1 MNKDHEIL
9 ELHKILTKLSDK
21 CSNAASKQMALDI
34 VPSTDPDTVKEEV
47 DKTGNALE
55 LIIRN
60 ATPEFVSFKDI
71 KAIVNRADSGAEL
84 SLKELIEVRRFL
96 YQTRKLSQWKGE
108 IEGDTLLDEYFE
120 MIYPNYELEK
130 RLEVS
135 IIDENNLADEA
146 SSELAS
152 IRRKISNAELKIRE
166 TLDKMIRSA
175 ATQKYLQES
184 IVTIRDGRYCLPVK
198 TEHKGSVSGM
208 VHDTSASG
216 STLFIEPAAVVEA
229 NNEIRILKGRE
240 LDEIRRIIK
249 EFSFDISAE
258 GQQLISSY
266 DAAVIL
272 NVYFAKANLAADM
285 NACKPEICDDGKITL
300 NKARHPLIDKKTVV
314 PVDFSI
320 GDNYSSLIITGPN
333 TGGKTVVLKTVGL
346 LTLMTMCGLLIPVS
360 DGSRIS
366 VFHDIL
372 VDIGDKQSI
381 EMSLSTFSSHMNKV
395 IEILEKADFQS
406 LVLIDELG
414 SGTDPVEGAALAVAI
429 IEKLRQKGAT
439 LVTTTHY
446 QELKMY
452 AIDTEKVENASC
464 EFDVNTLMPTYR
476 LIVGSPGKSNAFAIS
491 KRLGLADDIIDHAKG
506 LVSDDNKKFES
517 IIDDLDRLR
526 TELEKEKRTADEAL
540 RSAKKLKE
548 EADDYKKQTALMREQ
563 ELEKA
568 REEAQ
573 NIVNRVQRESQH
585 LVEELEKVR
594 KAKEKEEFAKLA
606 LDAKQKQR
614 SSMNKLYREANPVI
628 TKDDDYELPRP
639 LKKGDNVILADSGR
653 KGIIVTPP
661 DNKGICFVQV
671 GIMKTK
677 IDYKK
682 LRLVEKQ
689 PDSKK
694 PSNKK
699 GGVSTKGVES
709 RMTRRVQSEL
719 DIRGY
724 AADDGVYEV
733 DNFLDSAVMSGIT
746 LVTIIHGKGT
756 GVLKNAVRNHLKR
769 HPHVKSARPGLY
781 GEGEDGVTV
790 VELKK

>member
-333 TGGKTVVLKTVGL
+333 TGGKTVVL
-346 LTLMTMCGLLIPVS
+346 
-360 DGSRIS
+360 
-366 VFHDIL
+366 
-372 VDIGDKQSI
+372 
-381 EMSLSTFSSHMNKV
+381 
-395 IEILEKADFQS
+395 
-406 LVLIDELG
+406 
-414 SGTDPVEGAALAVAI
+414 
-429 IEKLRQKGAT
+429 
-439 LVTTTHY
+439 
-446 QELKMY
+446 
-452 AIDTEKVENASC
+452 
-464 EFDVNTLMPTYR
+464 
-476 LIVGSPGKSNAFAIS
+476 
-491 KRLGLADDIIDHAKG
+491 
-506 LVSDDNKKFES
+506 
-517 IIDDLDRLR
+517 
-526 TELEKEKRTADEAL
+526 
-540 RSAKKLKE
+540 
-548 EADDYKKQTALMREQ
+548 
-563 ELEKA
+563 
-568 REEAQ
+568 
-573 NIVNRVQRESQH
+573 
-585 LVEELEKVR
+585 
-594 KAKEKEEFAKLA
+594 
-606 LDAKQKQR
+606 
-614 SSMNKLYREANPVI
+614 
-628 TKDDDYELPRP
+628 
-639 LKKGDNVILADSGR
+639 
-653 KGIIVTPP
+653 
-661 DNKGICFVQV
+661 
-671 GIMKTK
+671 
-677 IDYKK
+677 
-682 LRLVEKQ
+682 
-689 PDSKK
+689 
-694 PSNKK
+694 
-699 GGVSTKGVES
+699 
-709 RMTRRVQSEL
+709 
-719 DIRGY
+719 
-724 AADDGVYEV
+724 
-733 DNFLDSAVMSGIT
+733 
-746 LVTIIHGKGT
+746 
-756 GVLKNAVRNHLKR
+756 
-769 HPHVKSARPGLY
+769 
-781 GEGEDGVTV
+781 
-790 VELKK
+790 

>member
-1 MNKDHEIL
+1 MNKYHETL
-9 ELHKILTKLSDK
+9 ELHKILQKLSDL
-21 CSNAASKQMALDI
+21 CSNPASRKLALDT
-34 VPSTDPDTVKEEV
+34 VPSLDLDDVRREV
-47 DKTGNALE
+47 DRTDNALT
-55 LIIRN
+55 LTIKH
-60 ATPEFVSFKDI
+60 ATPNFINFTDVT
-71 KAIVNRADSGAEL
+71 AIVKRADSGAEL
-84 SLKELIEVRRFL
+84 SLKELIEIRRFL
-96 YQTRKLSQWKGE
+96 YQVRM
-108 IEGDTLLDEYFE
+108 LDDWHNELEEECSLDHLFE
-120 MIYPNYELEK
+120 MLYPDRYLEQ
-130 RLEVS
+130 RLDVS

-146 SSELAS
+146 SSELAA
-152 IRRKISNAELKIRE
+152 IRRKISQAELKIRE

-175 ATQKYLQES
+175 ATQKYLQEA

-216 STLFIEPAAVVEA
+216 NTLFIEPAAVVEA
-229 NNEIRILKGRE
+229 NNEIRILRGRE

-249 EFSFDISAE
+249 EFSFE
-258 GQQLISSY
+258 ISSESAQLVSSY
-266 DAAVIL
+266 EAAVKL

-285 NACKPEICDDGKITL
+285 HACKPQRGDDGKILL

-320 GDNYSSLIITGPN
+320 GEGYSSLIITGPN

-346 LTLMTMCGLLIPVS
+346 LTLMTMCGLLIPVA

-381 EMSLSTFSSHMNKV
+381 EMSLSTFSSHMNRV
-395 IEILEKADFQS
+395 IEILDTADFQS

-452 AIDTEKVENASC
+452 AIDTENVENASC
-464 EFDVNTLMPTYR
+464 EFDVNTLMPTYK
-476 LIVGSPGKSNAFAIS
+476 LIVGTPGKSNAFAIS
-491 KRLGLADDIIDHAKG
+491 KRLGLSDDVIAHAKE
-506 LVSDDNKKFES
+506 LVTDENSRFES
-517 IIDDLDRLR
+517 IIDDLDKLR
-526 TELEKEKRTADEAL
+526 TELEENKKRSDADRKEAERIKAELVKQREELAL
-540 RSAKKLKE
+540 A
-548 EADDYKKQTALMREQ
+548 RET

-568 REEAQ
+568 RAEAQ
-573 NIVNRVQRESQH
+573 SIVNRVQRESQA
-585 LVEELEKVR
+585 LVEELDKVR
-594 KAKEKEEFAKLA
+594 KAKESEEFSKLA
-606 LDAKQKQR
+606 LEARQKQR
-614 SSMNKLYREANPVI
+614 SSMNKLYLEANPVI
-628 TKDDDYELPRP
+628 SKDNDSYVLPRA
-639 LKKGDNVILADSGR
+639 LKKGDNVIIAESGR
-653 KGIIVTPP
+653 KGIVVNPP
-661 DNKGICFVQV
+661 DSKGMCFVQV
-671 GIMKTK
+671 GVMKTK
-677 IDYKK
+677 IDVKK

-689 PDSKK
+689 PDNKQAKK
-694 PSNKK
+694 RGN
-699 GGVSTKGVES
+699 VSTKGVES
-709 RMTRRVQSEL
+709 RMTRKVQSEL

-724 AADDGVYEV
+724 ASDDGIYEV

-756 GVLKNAVRNHLKR
+756 GVLKNAVRAHLKR
-769 HPHVKSARPGLY
+769 HPQVKSSRPGLY
-781 GEGEDGVTV
+781 GEGEDGVTI